1 METLLEVAPFNAGP
15 QPGHCPPRVPL
26 GCVFYLTTRCQHSCA
41 HCWLGCQPGQGVDMD
56 PAMFREIAQRAAA
69 QGLLRVVT
77 LTGGEPFIDPD
88 RLIEAVRHLL
98 AGHGVMEIFIPTNGA
113 WVMTD
118 DYLVIA
124 EELALIG
131 QFVPYELRIA
141 WSMNRWNLKQLGRSA
156 RPVAQRW
163 SELERRF
170 PQVFRRR
177 TLEREDMLMLGRAE
191 ASGLARPGAHL
202 GAHCSF
208 DDWVDPSLGV
218 GFYSDFLAF
227 WPDGKVR
234 TCYMAGPVIGS
245 YQDDY
250 QMLLDKRAAFL
261 WRLRTELTGSPIG
274 VLPGT
279 ACSGCAQRM
288 SADA

>member
-1 METLLEVAPFNAGP
+1 MEALLAIAPFDAVT
-15 QPGHCPPRVPL
+15 QPSHCPPRVPH
-26 GCVFYLTTRCQHSCA
+26 GCAFYLTTRCQQSCA
-41 HCWLGCQPGQGVDMD
+41 HCWLDCQPGQGMDMD
-56 PAMFREIAQRAAA
+56 PAMFREIVRRAAS

-88 RLIEAVRHLL
+88 RLIQAVRHLL
-98 AGHGVMEIFIPTNGA
+98 AGHGVMEIFIPTNGL
-113 WVMTD
+113 WVLRE
-118 DYLVIA
+118 DYLVRA
-124 EELALIG
+124 EELVLIG
-131 QFVPYELRIA
+131 QFVPYELRVA
-141 WSMNRWNLKQLGRSA
+141 WSMNRWNLAQLGRAA

-163 SELERRF
+163 GELERRF

-177 TLEREDMLMLGRAE
+177 KLEAEDMLILGRAS
-191 ASGLARPGAHL
+191 ASGLARPGAHV

-208 DDWVDPSLGV
+208 DDWVDPSLGI

-227 WPDGKVR
+227 WPDGSVR

-261 WRLRTELTGSPIG
+261 WRLRTEFTGSPTG

-288 SADA
+288 AADA

>member
-1 METLLEVAPFNAGP
+1 MEALPDIAPLPAGASRSR
-15 QPGHCPPRVPL
+15 CMARVPL
-26 GCVFYLTTRCQHSCA
+26 GCVFYLTTRCQQRCA
-41 HCWLGCQPGQGVDMD
+41 HCWLECQPDQGADMD
-56 PAMFREIAQRAAA
+56 PAMFREIVQRAAA

-88 RLIEAVRHLL
+88 RLLECIRELL
-98 AGHGVMEIFIPTNGA
+98 AGHGVLEIFIPTNGL
-113 WVMTD
+113 WVLAD
-118 DYLVIA
+118 DYRVLA
-124 EELALIG
+124 EELAFIG

-141 WSMNRWNLKQLGRSA
+141 WSMNRWNLKQLGRNA

-163 SELERRF
+163 RELERRF

-177 TLEREDMLMLGRAE
+177 TLEREDMLALGRAG

-227 WPDGKVR
+227 WPDGSVR
-234 TCYMAGPVIGS
+234 ACYMAGPVIGS
-245 YQDDY
+245 YQEDY
-250 QMLLDKRAAFL
+250 SALLDKRAAFL
-261 WRLRTELTGSPIG
+261 WQLRAELTGSPFGI
-274 VLPGT
+274 LPGT
-279 ACSGCAQRM
+279 ACSDCARRIP
-288 SADA
+288 ADA